1 MSICTYSDAV
11 LYSLSFQS
19 GDTPLYIAVK
29 NWHTQIA
36 ELLLSKGAYS
46 DVKVA
51 KLADVNSRLH
61 KAVVNGHTQVVELLL
76 SRGADANCEG
86 SVSIC
91 TYSNA
96 VLYSL
101 SL

>member
-1 MSICTYSDAV
+1 MN
-11 LYSLSFQS
+11 
-19 GDTPLYIAVK
+19 G
-29 NWHTQIA
+29 HTQVA
-36 ELLLSKGAYS
+36 ELLLSRGAYS

-61 KAVVNGHTQVVELLL
+61 AAVKNGHTQVAELLL
-76 SRGADANCEG
+76 SSGADVNCEG
-86 SVSIC
+86 SVSIQYVL
-91 TYSNA
+91 YSNA